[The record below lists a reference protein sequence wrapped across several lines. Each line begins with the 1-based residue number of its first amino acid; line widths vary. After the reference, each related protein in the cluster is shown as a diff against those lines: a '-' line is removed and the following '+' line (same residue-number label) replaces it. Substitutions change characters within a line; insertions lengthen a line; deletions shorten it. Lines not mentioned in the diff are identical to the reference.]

1 MEEQKFNNLCS
12 HYKDTFDIHRASIKQ
27 RDMLFYGLFVILAV
41 FTLQLSSTEI
51 VVGVVN
57 DYVNKAIGTKID
69 NSADFVSTLLCLL
82 LLGFTTRYYQVAL
95 EIERQY
101 EYLDMLE
108 KNLNSYYPETKVFTR
123 EGKSYLNQY
132 PLFSSWVWFIYTI
145 LFPIFIIFSVIMRC
159 ISEIGEMQS
168 TEMVNQ
174 IIDYFCYLVI
184 IISSI
189 LYIFRLHK
197 KSIQNIIN
205 HTPN

>member
-1 MEEQKFNNLCS
+1 VEEQKFNNLCS

-95 EIERQY
+95 KIERQY
-101 EYLDMLE
+101 EYLHMLE

-189 LYIFRLHK
+189 LYILRLHK

-205 HTPN
+205 WTFR

>member
-1 MEEQKFNNLCS
+1 MR
-12 HYKDTFDIHRASIKQ
+12 IIKGI
-27 RDMLFYGLFVILAV
+27 F
-41 FTLQLSSTEI
+41 I
-51 VVGVVN
+51 V
-57 DYVNKAIGTKID
+57 GTKIIK
-69 NSADFVSTLLCLL
+69 FLLFHYASFKAFIILSSENIL
-82 LLGFTTRYYQVAL
+82 AQH
-95 EIERQY
+95 
-101 EYLDMLE
+101 
-108 KNLNSYYPETKVFTR
+108 YPETKVFTR

-189 LYIFRLHK
+189 LYILRLHK

-205 HTPN
+205 HTPRLISDRAKVKAKLSTLARTDPKGFSRAWIT